1 MKCRKHSRHSSLL
14 TKIMDKIEDI
24 WYVYELVIKAI
35 FWAILGVIGVTLMS
49 FLIALITNS

>member
-24 WYVYELVIKAI
+24 WYVYELEIKAI
-35 FWAILGVIGVTLMS
+35 FWAILGVIGVTLMA
-49 FLIALITNS
+49 FLISLITNS

>member
-14 TKIMDKIEDI
+14 TRIMDKIGDI
-24 WYVYELVIKAI
+24 WYVYELEIKAI
-35 FWAILGVIGVTLMS
+35 FWAILGVIGVTLMA